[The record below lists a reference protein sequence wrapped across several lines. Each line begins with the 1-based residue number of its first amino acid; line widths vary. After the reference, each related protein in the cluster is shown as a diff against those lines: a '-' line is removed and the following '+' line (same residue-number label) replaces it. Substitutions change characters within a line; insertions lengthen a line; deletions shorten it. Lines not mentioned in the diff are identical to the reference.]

1 MSRGTRYYL
10 HRGTIVSALVGTALL
25 IISATTPHF
34 YVGDRSAWTY
44 IDKQED
50 SSPTHE
56 VSESQPSDNSS
67 QSLPHGNQTALQS
80 STMSLE
86 DLPMSPLPYTHQ
98 VNVQMRRPASESPI
112 IAFWNDY

>member
-56 VSESQPSDNSS
+56 
-67 QSLPHGNQTALQS
+67 S